1 MSLDEV
7 LHVDT
12 WSRLHPV
19 AKLVVKI
26 LQHVKSKINDMAEI
40 RLYESENS
48 IVVTTYK
55 SEIRITPTSIEFK
68 RKATDGSVRVQR
80 AEFEENRK
88 IFEALKQ
95 ELELVIIHN
104 AEPLYKHI
112 AEYIDAQ
119 LRSEQSQ

>member
-1 MSLDEV
+1 MSHEDV
-7 LHVDT
+7 LHIDT

-19 AKLVVKI
+19 AKLAVKI

-48 IVVTTYK
+48 IIVTTYK
-55 SEIRITPTSIEFK
+55 SEIRVTPTSIEFK
-68 RKATDGSVRVQR
+68 RRATDAVRVQR